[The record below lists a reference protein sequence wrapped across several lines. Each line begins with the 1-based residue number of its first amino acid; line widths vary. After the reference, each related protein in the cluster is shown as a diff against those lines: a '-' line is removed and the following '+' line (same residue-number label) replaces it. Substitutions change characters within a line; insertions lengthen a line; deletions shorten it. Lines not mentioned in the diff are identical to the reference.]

1 MEDSREIL
9 LNSLEDSGVRVPNDV
24 SSVRDL
30 TPAGLVSI
38 CGQSLNLVAQT
49 GSFPTSLPDSSV
61 ADQFKV
67 CTDMASGIKSL
78 GYLGDMSFHKFLYP
92 SEEDSYKLVRFLV
105 ERLAESSGS
114 GSRAG
119 LKGVDDIR
127 KVKEESSKSNP
138 ASRKS
143 GDGSLDFS
151 YDKLGPKWD
160 EFTLKGEEPEV
171 LNINGED
178 ASVGCDANLTLQRLD
193 EMSIDNVSSR
203 PGDMHSS
210 KEKQLAEEVTAK
222 TSELKHL
229 EEELELLKEAA
240 EMVFDV
246 NHPVEF
252 YLEKLNQQV
261 DAQRQHLGELK
272 SQQEV
277 VRRPLEEKKK
287 SPKES
292 LYANDPVALEK
303 LQKLKDLELEK
314 ESILSGIRK
323 REEELSQL
331 SMDLEKQPKLTSRR
345 SYIERVKEITKNSRK
360 QEADIEQIL
369 KDTRELQLE
378 SNSIQERLHRTYAV
392 VDELVF
398 REAKKDAVGRQA
410 YRLLTSIHESFEQ
423 IREKILATDRIRR
436 EATEHEKKLAAM
448 ASRSLNADK
457 LQADLEAI
465 RRENEYLEKSL
476 QDI

>member
-1 MEDSREIL
+1 MGRVKEDSFESNMGNHR
-9 LNSLEDSGVRVPNDV
+9 SNDD
-24 SSVRDL
+24 R
-30 TPAGLVSI
+30 
-38 CGQSLNLVAQT
+38 
-49 GSFPTSLPDSSV
+49 
-61 ADQFKV
+61 
-67 CTDMASGIKSL
+67 
-78 GYLGDMSFHKFLYP
+78 
-92 SEEDSYKLVRFLV
+92 
-105 ERLAESSGS
+105 
-114 GSRAG
+114 
-119 LKGVDDIR
+119 
-127 KVKEESSKSNP
+127 
-138 ASRKS
+138 
-143 GDGSLDFS
+143 
-151 YDKLGPKWD
+151 LGPKWD
-160 EFTLKGEEPEV
+160 EFTLNGEEPEV
-171 LNINGED
+171 LNIEGED
-178 ASVGCDANLTLQRLD
+178 ASVSCDANHMLRRLD

-203 PGDMHSS
+203 PDDLHSS
-210 KEKQLAEEVTAK
+210 ELEEEVIAK

-229 EEELELLKEAA
+229 EEDLELLKEAVDIA
-240 EMVFDV
+240 FDV
-246 NHPVEF
+246 DHPAEF

-277 VRRPLEEKKK
+277 VRRPLKEKRRTLQETLSADNPDAQK
-287 SPKES
+287 
-292 LYANDPVALEK
+292 K
-303 LQKLKDLELEK
+303 LQKLKQLEVEK
-314 ESILSGIRK
+314 ESMLASIRK

-331 SMDLEKQPKLTSRR
+331 TMDLEKQPKLESRR
-345 SYIERVKEITKNSRK
+345 SYIARVKEITKNSRK

-423 IREKILATDRIRR
+423 IREKILATDRLRR

-457 LQADLEAI
+457 LQADLEVI

-476 QDI
+476 QDK

>member
-1 MEDSREIL
+1 MEHSPEIL
-9 LNSLEDSGVRVPNDV
+9 LNSLHNSGVRVPYDV

-30 TPAGLVSI
+30 TPATLVSI
-38 CGQSLNLVAQT
+38 CGQSLNLIAQT
-49 GSFPTSLPDSSV
+49 SSFPTSLPDSSV
-61 ADQFKV
+61 ADQFNV
-67 CTDMASGIKSL
+67 CMDMASGINSL
-78 GYLGDMSFHKFLYP
+78 GYPGDVSFHKFLYP
-92 SEEDSYKLVRFLV
+92 SEEDSCKLVRFLV
-105 ERLAESSGS
+105 ERLSEPSGT
-114 GSRAG
+114 GSRG
-119 LKGVDDIR
+119 GVEGVDDMGR
-127 KVKEESSKSNP
+127 VKEDSFESNMGNHRSNDD
-138 ASRKS
+138 R
-143 GDGSLDFS
+143 
-151 YDKLGPKWD
+151 LGPKWD
-160 EFTLKGEEPEV
+160 EFTLNGEEPEV
-171 LNINGED
+171 LNIEGED
-178 ASVGCDANLTLQRLD
+178 ASVSCDANHMLRRLD

-203 PGDMHSS
+203 PDDLHSS
-210 KEKQLAEEVTAK
+210 EEKQLEEEVIAK

-229 EEELELLKEAA
+229 EEDLELLKEAVDIA
-240 EMVFDV
+240 FDV
-246 NHPVEF
+246 DHPAEF

-277 VRRPLEEKKK
+277 VRRPLKEKRRTLQETLSADNPDAQK
-287 SPKES
+287 
-292 LYANDPVALEK
+292 K
-303 LQKLKDLELEK
+303 LQKLKQLEVEK
-314 ESILSGIRK
+314 ESMLASIRK

-331 SMDLEKQPKLTSRR
+331 TMDLEKQPKLESRR
-345 SYIERVKEITKNSRK
+345 SYIARVKEITKNSRK

-423 IREKILATDRIRR
+423 IREKILATDRLRR

-457 LQADLEAI
+457 LQADLEVI

-476 QDI
+476 QDK